1 MASREVV
8 VEGSI
13 SWVNG
18 LRVEGAGT
26 NAFVDG
32 IDVASIS
39 AATTMLAHVEFVLD
53 GAIVPEY
60 Y

>member
-1 MASREVV
+1 M
-8 VEGSI
+8 EGSI